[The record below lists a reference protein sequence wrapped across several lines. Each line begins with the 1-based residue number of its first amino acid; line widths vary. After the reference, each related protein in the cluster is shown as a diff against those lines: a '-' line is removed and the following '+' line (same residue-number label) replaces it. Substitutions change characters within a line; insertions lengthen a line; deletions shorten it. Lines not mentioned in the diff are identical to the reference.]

1 MKFLK
6 DLFSQSIII
15 FIFLCVEWLAL
26 WSFQIESSTIS
37 YIFFMQIFLTAC
49 YFLCFYIYKKAQYKQ
64 LCEMDAKQFVQIES
78 KSLMQ
83 EEVNRMMREVL
94 ENYTKSKQK
103 YQKENQDRERCF
115 EVWIHQ
121 IKTPIF
127 AMKMLLEYIEDEKRK
142 KQMRQELFKIERYTQ
157 MALNVF
163 KMDEDYII
171 EKCSIEKLVQEAIRT
186 YTLMFVEKGLRL
198 DFVCNYF
205 IVFTDKKWFVFVLEQ
220 LLDNA
225 IKYTKEGTIHIHC
238 DNNKI
243 SIRDEG
249 CGIKEKDLKQILKKG
264 YTGETGRNSKQASG
278 MGLYFV
284 KEICERLHVKL
295 SFISHEKGLEVVL
308 KPVNEELFDR

>member
-1 MKFLK
+1 MKLIK
-6 DLFSQSIII
+6 DLLAQSVCIMV
-15 FIFLCVEWLAL
+15 FLCLQWLTL
-26 WSFQIESSTIS
+26 WSFQIQSNIILYIIS
-37 YIFFMQIFLTAC
+37 MQLFLIAC
-49 YFLCFYIYKKAQYKQ
+49 YFLGLYLYRRAQYKQ
-64 LCEMDAKQFVQIES
+64 LCEMDAKQFIQIEN
-78 KSLMQ
+78 KSLQQEEMKRMMQ
-83 EEVNRMMREVL
+83 EIL
-94 ENYTKSKQK
+94 EAYTQDKQQYK
-103 YQKENQDRERCF
+103 KEKENRERCF

-163 KMDEDYII
+163 KMDEDYVF
-171 EKCSIEKLVQEAIRT
+171 EKCSIEKLIQEAIRT

-198 DFVCNYF
+198 DFTCHDYE
-205 IVFTDKKWFVFVLEQ
+205 VFTDKKWFVFVLEQ

-225 IKYTKEGTIHIHC
+225 IKYTKEGTIHIRC
-238 DNNKI
+238 EKNMI

-249 CGIKEKDLKQILKKG
+249 CGIKEKDIKQIIKKG
-264 YTGETGRNSKQASG
+264 YTGETGRNSKQATG

-295 SFISHEKGLEVVL
+295 SFLSREKGLEVVL
-308 KPVNEELFDR
+308 YPVSEELLDR